1 MKQHLHLLILLLFA
15 LPVEA
20 QPTLESLLRAVDAAI
35 EDSEQYEKDKMQR
48 ITLIKD
54 GLKVSGLSLEEEYRI
69 NLRLYTEYEAY
80 ICDSARHYINRNIE
94 LAVRLNNREWL
105 NESKLKKVHILAT
118 SGLYA
123 EGLRLLETINKQHL
137 SDRLLV
143 DYYMA
148 FENIYLYYAEY
159 AQDDEYM
166 PGYLDKMNSYRDS
179 VLMIVPEGSYQYV
192 IVQGPMLIYH
202 QQPKEAENL
211 LKTYISGVSSDTRE
225 YAILTSILAFTYQ
238 NDSQLELQNVFG

>member
-54 GLKVSGLSLEEEYRI
+54 GL
-69 NLRLYTEYEAY
+69 TEYEAY

-105 NESKLKKVHILAT
+105 NESKLKKSAY
-118 SGLYA
+118 SGYFRIICR
-123 EGLRLLETINKQHL
+123 GT
-137 SDRLLV
+137 
-143 DYYMA
+143 
-148 FENIYLYYAEY
+148 
-159 AQDDEYM
+159 
-166 PGYLDKMNSYRDS
+166 
-179 VLMIVPEGSYQYV
+179 
-192 IVQGPMLIYH
+192 
-202 QQPKEAENL
+202 
-211 LKTYISGVSSDTRE
+211 
-225 YAILTSILAFTYQ
+225 
-238 NDSQLELQNVFG
+238 

>member
-80 ICDSARHYINRNIE
+80 IS
-94 LAVRLNNREWL
+94 
-105 NESKLKKVHILAT
+105 
-118 SGLYA
+118 
-123 EGLRLLETINKQHL
+123 
-137 SDRLLV
+137 
-143 DYYMA
+143 
-148 FENIYLYYAEY
+148 
-159 AQDDEYM
+159 
-166 PGYLDKMNSYRDS
+166 
-179 VLMIVPEGSYQYV
+179 
-192 IVQGPMLIYH
+192 
-202 QQPKEAENL
+202 
-211 LKTYISGVSSDTRE
+211 
-225 YAILTSILAFTYQ
+225 
-238 NDSQLELQNVFG
+238 